1 MKTHRIIIALFLFS
15 LALTSCTKDT
25 IKDLPEDEKLLST
38 KFVADNGKKL
48 EKTSNK
54 KDE

>member
-1 MKTHRIIIALFLFS
+1 MKTYKIIIALFLFS

-25 IKDLPEDEKLLST
+25 IKDLPEDEELLCT
-38 KFVADNGKKL
+38 KFVADKGHKNRID
-48 EKTSNK
+48 E